1 VAAWDR
7 KTPWCQG
14 HVLTAETLAALQ
26 LVGNDSLKS
35 VAVVISHDC
44 DLAQLPAV
52 EPFVELIVG
61 QRVGL
66 PDGNLTRAKNPR
78 RVHLPATE
86 GGETVFIELTATE
99 RRLIP
104 KTDFAEHLP
113 SSRLILEPN
122 ARNVLQHWLAARYR
136 RSAFPDLFDEW
147 IFETG
152 VGRRL
157 AKILEPLGTH
167 IIAIFF
173 DVDEGLDRQHLTADD
188 PYMLSII
195 LLYSTESDPRDAES
209 AAQSAVESI
218 ETAFR
223 DRYLDKTT
231 GTWKRIELL
240 DCTAVADQ
248 AMTYAMSLKLKRWNA
263 DYISL
268 RAEPAQP
275 ALE

>member
-1 VAAWDR
+1 
-7 KTPWCQG
+7 
-14 HVLTAETLAALQ
+14 
-26 LVGNDSLKS
+26 
-35 VAVVISHDC
+35 
-44 DLAQLPAV
+44 
-52 EPFVELIVG
+52 
-61 QRVGL
+61 
-66 PDGNLTRAKNPR
+66 
-78 RVHLPATE
+78 
-86 GGETVFIELTATE
+86 
-99 RRLIP
+99 
-104 KTDFAEHLP
+104 
-113 SSRLILEPN
+113 
-122 ARNVLQHWLAARYR
+122 
-136 RSAFPDLFDEW
+136 
-147 IFETG
+147 
-152 VGRRL
+152 
-157 AKILEPLGTH
+157 
-167 IIAIFF
+167 
-173 DVDEGLDRQHLTADD
+173 
-188 PYMLSII
+188 MLSII

>member
-66 PDGNLTRAKNPR
+66 PDGNLTHAKNPR

-157 AKILEPLGTH
+157 AKILEPP
-167 IIAIFF
+167 
-173 DVDEGLDRQHLTADD
+173 RN
-188 PYMLSII
+188 PYHRN
-195 LLYSTESDPRDAES
+195 LLRC
-209 AAQSAVESI
+209 
-218 ETAFR
+218 
-223 DRYLDKTT
+223 
-231 GTWKRIELL
+231 G
-240 DCTAVADQ
+240 
-248 AMTYAMSLKLKRWNA
+248 
-263 DYISL
+263 
-268 RAEPAQP
+268 
-275 ALE
+275 